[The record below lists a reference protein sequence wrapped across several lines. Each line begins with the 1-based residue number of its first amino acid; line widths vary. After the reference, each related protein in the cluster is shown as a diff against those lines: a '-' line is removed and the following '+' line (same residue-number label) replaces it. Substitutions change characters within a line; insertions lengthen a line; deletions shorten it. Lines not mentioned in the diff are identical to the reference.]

1 MAKSHISN
9 ALAAITLSFMSLTA
23 AASLN
28 QAVAAGKY
36 TWVWSSKGSAVA
48 NSTAAMS
55 IGHMP
60 RAIRQA
66 TEALE
71 SAQGPDRVVALHNLC
86 IAHLER
92 GNATA
97 AEPSCT
103 SALNEAPAVF
113 AAKTER
119 IINANIARA
128 RSLHAREQT
137 ANAE

>member
-1 MAKSHISN
+1 MAKSHVSN
-9 ALAAITLSFMSLTA
+9 ALGAIALSFLTLTA
-23 AASLN
+23 AGALN
-28 QAVAAGKY
+28 QAAAAGKY
-36 TWVWSSKGSAVA
+36 TWVWSSRGSAVA
-48 NSTAAMS
+48 NSTSAMS

-103 SALNEAPAVF
+103 AALNEAPAVF
-113 AAKTER
+113 APKTER
-119 IINANIARA
+119 IITTNIARA
-128 RSLHAREQT
+128 RSINAREQT